1 MKQQIRYRGLSL
13 AKDEQAVQNG
23 ELSLCAGVELHDG
36 ALRPAVLSGAAIAD
50 RLADKD
56 NNDCRLL
63 YVHVTTAYK
72 HIIAYCDVTGRLS
85 WFQKDGTFGG
95 TIEYVFK
102 NGIKSIDSIGNTIV
116 VIDND
121 GIHYILYKN
130 TSNNYKYLGQK
141 PPFLNIQFSLS
152 KNYSADYETGGIS
165 VEGSAEGFNVA
176 FQQTTLTC
184 SEAFNPSTK
193 STAYTKGETQLKV
206 KTEKQADIT
215 ENIWALVNRTN
226 SQIAKAGHFY
236 ANFFIRYCY
245 RLYDGSMVMHSAP
258 IFMPVLVPENY
269 LVYVC
274 NAHMDDDHTVGLA
287 DSLNVHR
294 KDSNGKDYSFTT
306 DKLTFMYYP
315 RNVSVK
321 YTWRNDNSN
330 AEALKE
336 WSDIVSA
343 IDVFITPP
351 ITRADP
357 AQTIKTCVYQ
367 PDNWGLNA
375 ENAQGLYDTWEF
387 IWYYGN
393 NTDRECKTTVA
404 FPGLSDKGYADKIAN
419 QAAFFKV
426 CSFKTDDLGTTGEEY
441 ALPVDQSVIEN
452 VATQEQM
459 KDDYKS
465 HNYLYP
471 NGCYVY
477 NHRLNLYGLYERLF
491 EGFSLDQ
498 MFPYGTFTKIYTG
511 TGYIV
516 KKIVVRLN
524 TDNGYKFV
532 ENSSGSSS
540 LSSTQD
546 YMLINFP
553 LFYPDARADR
563 MYVNYTTLDSS
574 MPPNATEHWAEFKLT
589 ACNELNGAMHVG
601 AFNTSYPTV
610 EAPSYTPDNK
620 VTMYNRIYT
629 SEQNNAYY
637 FPVEAINSVGTGDI
651 IGLAATTRALS
662 QGQFGQ
668 YPLMAF
674 TMDGIWALNVAS
686 TGTYSTIHPISRE
699 VCVNAE
705 SVCQLD
711 QSVVFATDRA
721 LNKVVES
728 SVASFSDIL
737 DGPFFHIAA
746 ALPKLSEFFESNA
759 DITQLI
765 NFDIPPIEYFKQG
778 RVINDYANSR
788 LLIFPIAYSAQQ
800 ATAKAQ
806 TSAKAA
812 FPSASQQDKVV
823 VLVYSVRD
831 DAWSTMLVDRP
842 IAVLNS
848 YPYPYLQ
855 QTDGK
860 VIALNKKYDYTDAQ
874 LHDGLIV
881 TRTLTF
887 DQTMLAITGFDQ
899 QTDAENVPL
908 LFLFGSNDNR
918 TWHYIGRKRSMMA
931 AYLPAHTY
939 RFFRLAVHM
948 SLNQS
953 EKYFQTNLEI
963 TQKYE
968 KL

>member
-36 ALRPAVLSGAAIAD
+36 ALRPAVLSGTTIAN

-56 NNDCRLL
+56 NNDCHLL
-63 YVHVTTAYK
+63 YVHVTTAYT

-85 WFQKDGTFGG
+85 WFQKYGILGG

-102 NGIKSIDSIGNTIV
+102 NGITSIDSIGNTLV
-116 VIDND
+116 VIDNE

-130 TSNNYKYLGQK
+130 TDNNYKYLGTK
-141 PPFLNIQFSLS
+141 PPFLSIEFSLS
-152 KNYSADYETGGIS
+152 KNYSANYETGGIS
-165 VEGSAEGFNVA
+165 VKGSAEGFDCA
-176 FQQTTLTC
+176 FQQTTLASNDTF
-184 SEAFNPSTK
+184 SKTQKNTAFN
-193 STAYTKGETQLKV
+193 KGETQLTV
-206 KTEKQADIT
+206 KTDKQADVT
-215 ENIWALVNRTN
+215 ENVWALVNRTN

-245 RLYDGSMVMHSAP
+245 RLYDGSMVIHSAP
-258 IFMPVLVPENY
+258 IFIPVLVPGNY

-287 DSLNVHR
+287 DSLDVRR
-294 KDSNGKDYSFTT
+294 KDTAGKDYSFTT
-306 DKLTFMYYP
+306 NKLTFMYYP
-315 RNVSVK
+315 RNVSLN
-321 YTWRNDNSN
+321 YTWQNDNATIES
-330 AEALKE
+330 LKE
-336 WSDIVSA
+336 WSDIVSS

-351 ITRADP
+351 VTRTDP
-357 AQTIKTCVYQ
+357 AQTIKKCVFQ

-375 ENAQGLYDTWEF
+375 VNAAGTLNVWECIWLYGASADHP
-387 IWYYGN
+387 N
-393 NTDRECKTTVA
+393 KTTID
-404 FPGLSDKGYADKIAN
+404 FPGLSDKGYADKLAA
-419 QAAFFKV
+419 QSAFFRI
-426 CSFKTDDLGTTGEEY
+426 CSFKIDDVATTGEVR
-441 ALPVDQSVIEN
+441 ALPIDQSVLEYIT
-452 VATQEQM
+452 TQELM
-459 KDDYKS
+459 ADDYKT
-465 HNYLYP
+465 HNFVFPKGL
-471 NGCYVY
+471 YVY
-477 NHRLNLYGLYERLF
+477 NHRLNIYGIYEKLF
-491 EGFSLDQ
+491 EGFNAEQ
-498 MFPYGTFTKIYTG
+498 MFPQGSFSRSDTKELCLIS
-511 TGYIV
+511 
-516 KKIVVRLN
+516 KIVVRLN

-532 ENSSGSSS
+532 ETSKEVDNVT
-540 LSSTQD
+540 LYQL
-546 YMLINFP
+546 YNLP
-553 LFYPDARADR
+553 KFYPDARADR
-563 MYVNYTTLDSS
+563 MYVKYHTTDDF
-574 MPPNATEHWAEFKLT
+574 WAEFKLSS
-589 ACNELNGAMHVG
+589 CNELNGAMHVG
-601 AFNTSYPTV
+601 AFTTSYPTV
-610 EAPSYTPDNK
+610 QAPSYTPDNK

-629 SEQNNAYY
+629 SEQNNPFY

-674 TMDGIWALNVAS
+674 TKDGIWALNVAS
-686 TGTYSTIHPISRE
+686 TGTYSSIHPISRE

-705 SVCQLD
+705 SLCQLD

-746 ALPKLSEFFESNA
+746 ALPKLSEFFKSNA

-812 FPSASQQDKVV
+812 FPSASQQNKVV

-831 DAWSTMLVDRP
+831 GAWSTMLVNRP

-860 VIALNKKYDYTDAQ
+860 VIALDKKYDYTDTQ

-908 LFLFGSNDNR
+908 LFFFGSNDNR
-918 TWHYIGRKRSMMA
+918 TWHYIGRKRSTLA

-939 RFFRLAVHM
+939 RFFRIAVFM